1 MADSDYPTDLLCN
14 VRPLIFAVDSIISN
28 PDASEADNAR
38 GTSDHFDR
46 FLEALVGED
55 DAAVDGTT
63 DDAIPPDGLQQPP
76 PFPPPPPPAGAKGS
90 SGSSTTTS
98 SRLRSS
104 ANSAKASSRSI
115 KARLSKKLH
124 LPSMTSPSKGSTSA
138 SPPPLHVTVPAA
150 NDNTAE
156 AFLHRA
162 NLLPVSARHAFP
174 PSRDPDG
181 VTTQQLIK
189 NSYNGVH
196 APDGILP
203 TGWLEKHLH
212 ALPSVLLVVSTI
224 DAGQRE
230 GVGTTTTSSRGST
243 MTTSDNGSN
252 TTSGRTPSTESA
264 RSRKRR
270 REREQVEMP
279 AAAAPAPSS
288 SEPSSLAG
296 SSRTSLPSSSAGRSS
311 GSVDTGVSTKK
322 SGGRKRKTV
331 DQNGGGG
338 RDDGGVIVIDDGP
351 GPAKARARTSCGS
364 ITTKS
369 NSNTKNQSTTSSDPE
384 TKERKE
390 KNKKSRM
397 MQQSTLF
404 GKIVDDIRKKDAS
417 TLPTTSRTYENKS
430 EGGDENDVNQ
440 SVTSFAIGSSSAD
453 DERAPSEKGTSSRGE
468 GTPTSYGSSSNAF
481 VEGRFRSLKATSERI
496 MKETFGI
503 ATLRNLQP
511 LAVDGTLRG
520 QSQIIVM
527 QTGGGK
533 SLCYQLPAAVLPG
546 VTIVVSPLIALM
558 VDQVQALNARGIP
571 AALYSS
577 ASGQRENTEVL
588 QRLVGRSKKA
598 SGSGG
603 DGRKKSTYTKEQ
615 TQLKPLKCL
624 YCTPELVETD
634 RFRAV
639 LSDLHKR
646 KELALFAVDE
656 AHCLSTWGHDFRP
669 AYRKLSWIRQAF
681 PDVPLTACTATA
693 TPKVISDIRT
703 CLDLPEK
710 TVPCHLGSFNRE
722 NISYEVRY
730 KDNIDSSNPRGSLG
744 DLIRFVRQEHEATK
758 ASGAPCSGIVYVHKR
773 ADTSMIAHRITRE
786 SGVSAAPYHAGLKNA
801 ERSNIQKQWTDGT
814 IKVAVATVAFGMG
827 IDLAHVRYVLHWSL
841 PKTVEGFYQ
850 ESGRAGRDG
859 LPSKSILYYSKDDA
873 SKFAFLL
880 KKSRETKVAKN
891 GRQAEGG
898 EDHSLAAL
906 QKMVSYCTTAG
917 CRRRY
922 LLCHFGEKIDPKNIC
937 KKTCD
942 YCKNPSKTERA
953 IQTSEVSRDV
963 ASMVQLSK
971 GKRGG
976 SSFGREQ
983 KWDGQWS
990 RPHGDSDDEIDS
1002 DVDDWDDAGGQ
1013 SLGVNGSG
1021 DVLGLPPPSSSARS
1035 LGGFVKA
1042 STILDKYEQMEV
1054 AGTKK
1059 SGGGG
1064 FINFRARDSSAKAI
1078 PEHLRRGAPDPLQ
1091 SFYKPKAAKKA
1102 SEGSKALKSQIEK
1115 MEQELAREEA
1125 ELEARKAKLLGKKK

>member
-1 MADSDYPTDLLCN
+1 MS
-14 VRPLIFAVDSIISN
+14 
-28 PDASEADNAR
+28 
-38 GTSDHFDR
+38 
-46 FLEALVGED
+46 
-55 DAAVDGTT
+55 
-63 DDAIPPDGLQQPP
+63 
-76 PFPPPPPPAGAKGS
+76 
-90 SGSSTTTS
+90 
-98 SRLRSS
+98 
-104 ANSAKASSRSI
+104 
-115 KARLSKKLH
+115 
-124 LPSMTSPSKGSTSA
+124 
-138 SPPPLHVTVPAA
+138 
-150 NDNTAE
+150 
-156 AFLHRA
+156 
-162 NLLPVSARHAFP
+162 
-174 PSRDPDG
+174 
-181 VTTQQLIK
+181 
-189 NSYNGVH
+189 
-196 APDGILP
+196 
-203 TGWLEKHLH
+203 
-212 ALPSVLLVVSTI
+212 
-224 DAGQRE
+224 
-230 GVGTTTTSSRGST
+230 
-243 MTTSDNGSN
+243 
-252 TTSGRTPSTESA
+252 
-264 RSRKRR
+264 
-270 REREQVEMP
+270 
-279 AAAAPAPSS
+279 AAAAATAPSS
-288 SEPSSLAG
+288 SAPSSLAG
-296 SSRTSLPSSSAGRSS
+296 SSRASVSSSGRSRS
-311 GSVDTGVSTKK
+311 SSSVNNGVSTKK
-322 SGGRKRKTV
+322 SGGRKRKTD
-331 DQNGGGG
+331 DQNGGG
-338 RDDGGVIVIDDGP
+338 RNDGGVIVIDGP
-351 GPAKARARTSCGS
+351 GPGPGFIKAGRARSSSSS
-364 ITTKS
+364 IATKS
-369 NSNTKNQSTTSSDPE
+369 NSSAKNQSITSSDPE
-384 TKERKE
+384 TKEKKD
-390 KNKKSRM
+390 KNKKSRT

-417 TLPTTSRTYENKS
+417 TLPITSRTYDNKS
-430 EGGDENDVNQ
+430 EGGDENEVDQ
-440 SVTSFAIGSSSAD
+440 SVASFAIGNSSVD
-453 DERAPSEKGTSSRGE
+453 DERAPSEKGASSRGK
-468 GTPTSYGSSSNAF
+468 GTPTYSSSSNAF
-481 VEGRFRSLKATSERI
+481 VEGRFQSLKAKSERI

-577 ASGQRENTEVL
+577 ASGQRENAEVL
-588 QRLVGRSKKA
+588 QRLVGRSKKT
-598 SGSGG
+598 SGSGGSGG

-639 LSDLHKR
+639 LWDLHKR

-693 TPKVISDIRT
+693 TRKVISDIRA
-703 CLDLPEK
+703 CLGLPEK

-744 DLIRFVRQEHEATK
+744 DLIRLVRQEHEATK
-758 ASGAPCSGIVYVHKR
+758 ASGSPCSGIVYVHKR
-773 ADTSMIAHRITRE
+773 ADTSMIAQRITRE

-880 KKSRETKVAKN
+880 KKSRETKVAKK

-917 CRRRY
+917 CRRSY
-922 LLCHFGEKIDPKNIC
+922 LLRHFGEKIDPKNIC

-942 YCKNPSKTERA
+942 YCKDPSKTVRA

-963 ASMVQLSK
+963 ANMVQLSQV
-971 GKRGG
+971 KRGG
-976 SSFGREQ
+976 ASFGRDQ

-1002 DVDDWDDAGGQ
+1002 DVDDWDGAGDQ
-1013 SLGVNGSG
+1013 SLGVKGSG
-1021 DVLGLPPPSSSARS
+1021 DVLRPPPPSSSARS

-1078 PEHLRRGAPDPLQ
+1078 PEHLRREAPDPLQ

-1125 ELEARKAKLLGKKK
+1125 ELEARKAKLLGKKKKGQYPCT